1 MRNGREMNRSCDS
14 PGTLLAI
21 LAVTFLLA
29 GIFGIGVFFAPAAEE
44 GPDCDIQSGS
54 CAYETADGMRIEFDV
69 QPKPVTSM
77 SDLTFIVTV
86 TRGGSPVSDASV
98 ALNLSMPGMFMGKNQ
113 PVLKH
118 AENGRYEGKG
128 VIIKCPS
135 GRKIWQADIAIARG
149 GMNASARFVF
159 EVK

>member
-1 MRNGREMNRSCDS
+1 M
-14 PGTLLAI
+14 LLAI

-29 GIFGIGVFFAPAAEE
+29 GIFGIGVFPASAEAE

-54 CAYETADGMRIEFDV
+54 CTKETADGMRVEFDV

-86 TRGGSPVSDASV
+86 TREGSPVSDASV
-98 ALNLSMPGMFMGKNQ
+98 ALNLSMPGMFMGNNQ
-113 PVLKH
+113 TVLKH

-128 VIIKCPS
+128 VIVRCPS
-135 GRKIWQADIAIARG
+135 GRRIWRADIAIARG
-149 GMNASARFVF
+149 GKNAAARFVF